1 MPLIIHTSAS
11 SGELS
16 PDIDSN
22 DESDPATEDT
32 SAHDDMASSDSGS
45 VERCPA
51 LQKLARKEDRSEDA
65 GDEGR
70 AKSLNTGVD
79 MLRL

>member
-1 MPLIIHTSAS
+1 MPYTSLS

-16 PDIDSN
+16 PDIDPN
-22 DESDPATEDT
+22 DESDPAVEDT
-32 SAHDDMASSDSGS
+32 FVHVDMASSDSGS

-51 LQKLARKEDRSEDA
+51 LQKPARKEDRSEDA
-65 GDEGR
+65 GDEDC